1 MLSGIQRIIRENT
14 QRHRVFISAQSIID
28 RIQNESTENPAVAL
42 ESCKSLIE
50 SIAKTILDLMP
61 DASTSY
67 NNRTDFHQ
75 LCKIAIEEVAGKSQ
89 ADGHYLG
96 VLLTFPN
103 MMRVIGQVRSSAG
116 EISHGQ
122 SYVDREEIT
131 EELSLLVIG
140 ITDVFC
146 AHLLEMFFKQVP
158 DIIIYEEETDFN
170 TWLDE
175 ENPMDLGISYSRALY
190 DQDPVAYEESLNDY
204 YNEEDG

>member
-1 MLSGIQRIIRENT
+1 MLVGIQKIIRENS
-14 QRHRVFISAQSIID
+14 QRHREFISAQSIIN
-28 RIQNESTENPAVAL
+28 RIKKESTESPAVAL

-61 DASTSY
+61 DASTGY
-67 NNRTDFHQ
+67 TNRTDFHQ
-75 LCKIAIEEVAGKSQ
+75 LCKIVIEEVADKSQ

-122 SYVDREEIT
+122 SYVDKEEIT

-146 AHLLEMFFKQVP
+146 AHLLEMFFRQVP
-158 DIIIYEEETDFN
+158 VIIIYEEEVEFN
-170 TWLDE
+170 AWLDE
-175 ENPMDLGISYSRALY
+175 ENPMYLGISYSRALY
-190 DQDPVAYEESLNDY
+190 DQDSVAYEESLHDY
-204 YNEEDG
+204 FNEEGE